1 MPRVRKLSADEVEQL
16 RRRGARVDLTP
27 YLADLSILS
36 IGDWGLIELKE
47 GDKVPTIKRRY
58 TVAAN
63 EQGKK
68 LVYKRRRIAG
78 LPFEVRE
85 AGTGPVVQPQTPVP
99 PELATP
105 LAARARRGGHRSR
118 S

>member
-1 MPRVRKLSADEVEQL
+1 MPTVRALTPQEVEQL
-16 RRRGARVDLTP
+16 RRRGTRVDLTP

-58 TVAAN
+58 TVAAK

-68 LVYKRRRIAG
+68 LVYKRRRMVG

-85 AGTGPVVQPQTPVP
+85 AGTEPAVQPQTPVP

-105 LAARARRGGHRSR
+105 PAAAARRGGRRVMS
-118 S
+118 

>member
-16 RRRGARVDLTP
+16 RRRGALVDLTP

-58 TVAAN
+58 TVAAK

-68 LVYKRRRIAG
+68 LVYKRRRMEG

-85 AGTGPVVQPQTPVP
+85 VGTEPAVQPQTPVP

-105 LAARARRGGHRSR
+105 PAAPARRGGHRSR